1 MFIAKYYARRQT
13 IMKNFLCLFVAPLLI
28 FASQTLSAAILTFDD
43 VPGGSIKDSFGDM
56 PTYQGFDFS
65 DTLDWIDVEGPKYNY
80 GANSGDFALINNAGG
95 VGSIIES
102 STTYFTFGGLW
113 AKRSRTAP
121 DSGGADTLFGTLSGY
136 NDGNPVWELAT
147 GLNGSYE
154 YYAAQAGL
162 IDELRLD
169 FGNFFLV
176 DDLELN
182 AVPVPAAAWLF
193 GSGLIALFGL
203 ARRRS

>member
-1 MFIAKYYARRQT
+1 
-13 IMKNFLCLFVAPLLI
+13 MKNFLCLFVAPLLI
-28 FASQTLSAAILTFDD
+28 FANQTLSAAILTFDD

-56 PTYQGFDFS
+56 PTYRGFDFS
-65 DTLDWIDVEGPKYNY
+65 DTLDWIDVEDSY
-80 GANSGDFALINNAGG
+80 GANSGSFALINNAGG
-95 VGSIIES
+95 VGTIIES
-102 STTYFTFGGLW
+102 STTDFTFGGLW
-113 AKRSRTAP
+113 AKSSRTKP
-121 DSGGADTLFGTLSGY
+121 YSGGADTLFGTLSGY
-136 NDGNPVWELAT
+136 NDGNLVWELAT

-154 YYAAQAGL
+154 YYAAQSGL

-169 FGNFFLV
+169 FGNYFLV

>member
-1 MFIAKYYARRQT
+1 MEICQPTRG
-13 IMKNFLCLFVAPLLI
+13 LI
-28 FASQTLSAAILTFDD
+28 SQT
-43 VPGGSIKDSFGDM
+43 
-56 PTYQGFDFS
+56 
-65 DTLDWIDVEGPKYNY
+65 TLDWIDVEGSIDEKEPKYYY
-80 GANSGDFALINNAGG
+80 GAYSGDFALINNAGG

-113 AKRSRTAP
+113 AKSSRTAP

-169 FGNFFLV
+169 FGNYFLV

-193 GSGLIALFGL
+193 GSGLIALFGV

>member
-1 MFIAKYYARRQT
+1 
-13 IMKNFLCLFVAPLLI
+13 MKNFLSLFVAPLLI
-28 FASQTLSAAILTFDD
+28 FANQTLSAAILNFDD
-43 VPGGSIKDSFGDM
+43 VPGGSIKGTYGDM

-65 DTLDWIDVEGPKYNY
+65 DTLDWIDVGGPKYNY

-95 VGSIIES
+95 VGTVIKS
-102 STTYFTFGGLW
+102 SKRNFTFDGLW
-113 AKRSRTAP
+113 AKQKSTKP
-121 DSGGADTLFGTLSGY
+121 DDPDLLGSLSGY
-136 NDGNPVWELAT
+136 NDGKLKWKVET
-147 GLNGSYE
+147 GLNLIYQYIGP
-154 YYAAQAGL
+154 QDDF

-193 GSGLIALFGL
+193 GSGLMALFGL
-203 ARRRS
+203 ARRRP

>member
-1 MFIAKYYARRQT
+1 
-13 IMKNFLCLFVAPLLI
+13 MKKFLCLFVAPLLI
-28 FASQTLSAAILTFDD
+28 FGSQTLSAALLTFDD
-43 VPGGSIKDSFGDM
+43 VPGGSIKGKYGDM
-56 PTYQGFDFS
+56 PIYQGYTFS
-65 DTLDWIDVEGPKYNY
+65 PTLDWIDVEDSIDEQEPKYYY

-102 STTYFTFGGLW
+102 STIDFTFGGLW
-113 AKRSRTAP
+113 AKRWGTVP
-121 DSGGADTLFGTLSGY
+121 DSGGADLLSGTISGY
-136 NDGNPVWELAT
+136 NDGNLVWKLAT

-162 IDELRLD
+162 IDKLRLD
-169 FGNFFLV
+169 FGNYFLV

-193 GSGLIALFGL
+193 GSGLIALFGF
-203 ARRRS
+203 ARRNS